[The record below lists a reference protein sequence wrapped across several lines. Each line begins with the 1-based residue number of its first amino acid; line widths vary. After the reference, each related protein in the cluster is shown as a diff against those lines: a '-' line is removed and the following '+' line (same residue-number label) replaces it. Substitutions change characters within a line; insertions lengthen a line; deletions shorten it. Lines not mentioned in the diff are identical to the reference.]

1 MTPQTKPRENENAEE
16 PRPHEE
22 FVRQVEDHSL
32 PAQEVLTDQQGGQSP
47 GEASVLFV
55 P

>member
-1 MTPQTKPRENENAEE
+1 MTPQTKPIVHETTEE
-16 PRPHEE
+16 HPLHEE

-32 PAQEVLTDQQGGQSP
+32 PAQEVLNDQQGGRAPNAAP
-47 GEASVLFV
+47 GLFV